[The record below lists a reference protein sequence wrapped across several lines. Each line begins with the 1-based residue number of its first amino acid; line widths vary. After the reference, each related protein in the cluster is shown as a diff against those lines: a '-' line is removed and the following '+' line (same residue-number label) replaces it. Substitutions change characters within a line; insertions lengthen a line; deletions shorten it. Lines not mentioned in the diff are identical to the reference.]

1 MAEKEK
7 DTVEELIEDV
17 SITIRPEFSSN
28 PLRGVSSP
36 SELIR
41 NMKEKFSCVYVT
53 FTKRF

>member
-7 DTVEELIEDV
+7 GTVEDLIEDV

-28 PLRGVSSP
+28 PLKGVSSP
-36 SELIR
+36 LGLMR
-41 NMKEKFSCVYVT
+41 NMKEKFSCIYVT